1 MGFWERL
8 EAIPSPYRWA
18 MIPGLL
24 VLLGAAYWYFLYQPR
39 AEAIARLEEQMAQ
52 KRRTLENY
60 RSVAAKYDSFKVKVE
75 ELEGQLREALLQL
88 PKRQEIPDLIR
99 QISDLGVRT
108 GLQISLLRPQPEQ
121 LKEFYAEVPI
131 TVKVVG
137 QYHAVGQFFDALGRL
152 SRIVSLGSMQMTL
165 AAKTLETQ
173 CLATT
178 YRFLEEEE
186 APKPAAAAGGRSSK
200 AGGRSD
206 ADEKP

>member
-8 EAIPSPYRWA
+8 EAIPSQYRWA

-24 VLLGAAYWYFLYQPR
+24 VVLGVAFWYFLYQPK
-39 AEAIARLEEQMAQ
+39 AEEIARVEEQVAQ
-52 KRRTLENY
+52 KRRTLENS
-60 RSVAAKYDSFKVKVE
+60 RSVAAKYDTFKAKVA
-75 ELEGQLREALLQL
+75 ELEGQLHEALLQL

-137 QYHAVGQFFDALGRL
+137 HYHAVGQFYDALGHL
-152 SRIVSLGSMQMTL
+152 ARIVSLSSVQMTL
-165 AAKTLETQ
+165 NAKTLETQ
-173 CLATT
+173 CVATT
-178 YRFLEEEE
+178 YRFLEEDEV
-186 APKPAAAAGGRSSK
+186 PKPAAAAGGAK
-200 AGGRSD
+200 AGGRSS
-206 ADEKP
+206 ADDKP